1 MHGARVARLQALGKL
16 RQQRG
21 PPAGE
26 VVAGHHGQGL
36 AELRA
41 RQRGRRQ
48 HEPREQALD
57 LLLHTWRRHMSPLQD
72 HS

>member
-1 MHGARVARLQALGKL
+1 MHGARIARLQALDEL

-21 PPAGE
+21 PLAGE
-26 VVAGHHGQGL
+26 VVAGHHGQSL

-41 RQRGRRQ
+41 RQWGRRQ

-57 LLLHTWRRHMSPLQD
+57 LLLHAWRHPMSW
-72 HS
+72 